1 LLRGWG
7 NHFRTGNADRDFN
20 QMDSYVVKS
29 LHRWQRRRGGQR
41 ATKRPLFTGQQLY
54 GMGLRR
60 LMGTVCYP
68 TQATPRRSWLSCVP
82 ENGMHRERV
91 RHGAITYQ

>member
-68 TQATPRRSWLSCVP
+68 TQATPRRSWVSRVP

>member
-1 LLRGWG
+1 
-7 NHFRTGNADRDFN
+7 
-20 QMDSYVVKS
+20 MDSYVVKS

-60 LMGTVCYP
+60 LMCYP
-68 TQATPRRSWLSCVP
+68 TQATPRRSWVSRVP